1 MTLAIKGSGI
11 IANSLVMK
19 MFATSD
25 EMPAWLGRAN
35 LKSNATSLVDISG
48 AGATFSLTPSAGSVA
63 TFDAQGALCYRDR
76 GITSNILAPAA
87 VSIYS
92 VHKKGDVSTNVM
104 EAYPFNDGSLS
115 TTTGSGVTLIERS
128 PRGSDIVQYSTGY
141 LYPDASAGNSRLTI
155 TNSPAAANVTIGDF
169 VFRMLVI
176 DPVAYE
182 LREYTGYKGKL
193 YKSVTQVSKDLT
205 LRNRTQAIRFGYHP
219 NSPSSSNSSALRI
232 AEVGVFDGACTDAQA
247 AKAYSDAIA
256 LQLTYGIEI

>member
-11 IANSLVMK
+11 IANTGVIKIFVSE
-19 MFATSD
+19 D
-25 EMPAWLGRAN
+25 EMPAFLGRAN
-35 LKSNATSLVDISG
+35 LKDSSTSLTDISG
-48 AGATFSLTPSAGSVA
+48 AGATFSLTPASGSVA
-63 TFDAQGALCYRDR
+63 TFDSQGALCYRDR
-76 GITSNILAPAA
+76 GITSDILAPEA

-115 TTTGSGVTLIERS
+115 TTAGYGVSIIERS
-128 PRGSDIVQYSTGY
+128 PRGAAVVQYSTGY
-141 LYPDASAGNSRLTI
+141 IYPDASSGNVRITI
-155 TNSPAAANVTIGDF
+155 TNSPVAANVTIGDF